1 MLRTVKAKKTIL
13 VNGPSS
19 ITLLKGK
26 VNAIGAILEYK
37 EKIIVRKGRRLPIE
51 IKEQSQLKIVTGV
64 GGYIDE
70 VEGSTIPEGWEEI
83 VNEIKKISK
92 PRTVMILGN
101 VDSGKTTFSIF
112 LTNALVST
120 SEIAIIDADIGQSD
134 IGPPTTI
141 GLGMVKKPITDLFTI
156 NPEKL
161 RFIGL
166 TTPNSVED
174 EIIHE
179 INEIHKSVKDAGIE
193 TVIIN
198 TDGWV
203 MGKEARNFKVSL
215 VERISPDIVIGFK
228 DNNGMEKIL
237 EDLKEKGVRAEGIYS
252 SLAVKIR
259 NRDERKSLRE
269 QGYKKFLR
277 DAFLRQIPISWVQLE
292 NTFLM
297 SNRFNIERMK
307 EYSDILK
314 KQLLYFHEDDEN
326 IIFIVKKEDYFN
338 GEETISPEL
347 FGKKVRI
354 IGEGEEKG
362 LITGLLNEERVFLG
376 LGIIDKIDYQNQILK
391 IHTPYDGKVN
401 IVRFGQVKID
411 SQGNEM
417 QLTNTFNC
425 ESNI

>member
-1 MLRTVKAKKTIL
+1 MLRTVNAKKTIL
-13 VNGPSS
+13 VSGPSS

-179 INEIHKSVKDAGIE
+179 LNEIHKSVKDAGIE

-376 LGIIDKIDYQNQILK
+376 LGIIDEIDYQNQILK

-417 QLTNTFNC
+417 QLTNTFSC

>member
-179 INEIHKSVKDAGIE
+179 LNEIHKSVKDAGIE

-314 KQLLYFHEDDEN
+314 KKLLYFHEDDEN

>member
-179 INEIHKSVKDAGIE
+179 LNEIHKSVKDAGIE

>member
-1 MLRTVKAKKTIL
+1 
-13 VNGPSS
+13 
-19 ITLLKGK
+19 
-26 VNAIGAILEYK
+26 
-37 EKIIVRKGRRLPIE
+37 
-51 IKEQSQLKIVTGV
+51 
-64 GGYIDE
+64 

-179 INEIHKSVKDAGIE
+179 LNEIHKSVKDAGIE

-417 QLTNTFNC
+417 QLTNTFSC